1 MAYSNENNSK
11 SLSND
16 NISSWSVAFKGE
28 HTSEGNKHSLPNLVQ
43 SQRIYTNIGVD
54 TWLVHM
60 TKLQTEIQITGDR
73 DHVLSIFCALVP
85 SLINFLKVL

>member
-43 SQRIYTNIGVD
+43 SQRIYTNI
-54 TWLVHM
+54 HNS
-60 TKLQTEIQITGDR
+60 
-73 DHVLSIFCALVP
+73 HY
-85 SLINFLKVL
+85 